1 MTTDLQNGRMP
12 GDNLATEG
20 HQRLFLFG
28 CPCVFR
34 RLSVLRHTADIDDAY
49 RLSKRAFW
57 LSFWFSW
64 VVAFILLFAGLFGP
78 EDIRAQ
84 AATMAPIY
92 MPSMVLVI
100 LGVLGIHRLSGSSDL
115 RSQLEYRSAEAP
127 EGEDM

>member
-1 MTTDLQNGRMP
+1 MRPT
-12 GDNLATEG
+12 
-20 HQRLFLFG
+20 
-28 CPCVFR
+28 
-34 RLSVLRHTADIDDAY
+34 Y

-64 VVAFILLFAGLFGP
+64 VVAFVLLFAGLFGP

-84 AATMAPIY
+84 AATMAPVY